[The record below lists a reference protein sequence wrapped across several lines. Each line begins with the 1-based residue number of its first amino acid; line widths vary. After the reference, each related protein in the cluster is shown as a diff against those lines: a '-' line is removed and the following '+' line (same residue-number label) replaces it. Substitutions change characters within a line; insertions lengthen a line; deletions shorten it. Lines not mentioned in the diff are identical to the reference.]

1 MKARFP
7 CYVTSFPCVCTAQ
20 EATKRILEAV
30 ACQHNN
36 LKVIDAYCS
45 GFQKIVLSASTDGYV
60 YYNSFMPTANIE
72 IRELDGGTQVSIL
85 FEFKKSTKVLLTL
98 FSALAL
104 IFEISLLVLWI
115 LNQLAIFALLYIPL
129 GMLILSYAL
138 STVGLFFS
146 SKGVLRILFV
156 ALTRE
161 DTKCIPSI
169 HKSKHIE

>member
-45 GFQKIVLSASTDGYV
+45 GVQKIVLSASTDGYV

-85 FEFKKSTKVLLTL
+85 FEFKKSTKLLLTL

-115 LNQLAIFALLYIPL
+115 LNQLTIFALLYIPL